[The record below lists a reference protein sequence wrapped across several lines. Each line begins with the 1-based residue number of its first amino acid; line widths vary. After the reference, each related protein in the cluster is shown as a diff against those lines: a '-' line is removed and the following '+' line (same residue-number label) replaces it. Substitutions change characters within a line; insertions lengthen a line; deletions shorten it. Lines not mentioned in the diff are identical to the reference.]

1 MRNLSK
7 SREAYCSSIGTVMQS
22 PCPVRPLSET
32 QCWHEHAEH
41 SLDGAGVVRRWQIG
55 GSGAVM
61 MGRVIASPD
70 RHAVATRVRNAHTR
84 RMIEG
89 SGASRGR
96 VLVYFCGSSS
106 PPRCSPLSPSAAYYG
121 FSVLV
126 GRI

>member
-41 SLDGAGVVRRWQIG
+41 SLDGAGVVRRWQIC

-61 MGRVIASPD
+61 MGSSVISSPD
-70 RHAVATRVRNAHTR
+70 RHAAATRVRKAHTR
-84 RMIEG
+84 RDDRGERGVEG
-89 SGASRGR
+89 PRPSLFLWQLLAAP
-96 VLVYFCGSSS
+96 LQSSV
-106 PPRCSPLSPSAAYYG
+106 P
-121 FSVLV
+121 
-126 GRI
+126 